1 MNLKKIFSFSLSLII
16 MLFTF
21 TLYLSIN
28 KIVTKYEKSINE
40 DYTIIIVTKQPLNKS
55 KISSLDNVNIKSV
68 EHIQRDEILNNL
80 KKDLSKGSYT
90 LLEKRLPYFYKLY
103 LEEFPTSSML
113 NLIKK
118 DLRTIKNIKSIETFS
133 KDHDTT
139 YSMLLLIKTLI
150 LFLFISII
158 LFTFLIMLNH
168 VKIWFFE
175 HTERLDIIQ
184 LHGGSIFYAAKP
196 IIKIAIYSS
205 LFSSITVTLLSYL
218 ASQNIS
224 LLFDFEIIE
233 VIKENMIQYS
243 ILDIASI
250 FIISILVSFMTV
262 FGILIKHR
270 LK

>member
-1 MNLKKIFSFSLSLII
+1 VN
-16 MLFTF
+16 
-21 TLYLSIN
+21 
-28 KIVTKYEKSINE
+28 KYEKSINN

-55 KISSLDNVNIKSV
+55 KVSDLKNLEVKNI
-68 EHIQRDEILNNL
+68 EHIQREKILGNL
-80 KKDLSKGSYT
+80 KKDLSNGSYK
-90 LLEKRLPYFYKLY
+90 LLEKRLPYFYKIY
-103 LEEFPTSSML
+103 LETFPTTSML
-113 NLIKK
+113 ELIKK
-118 DLRTIKNIKSIETFS
+118 DLKTIKNIKSIETFS

-158 LFTFLIMLNH
+158 LFTFLLMLNH

-196 IIKIAIYSS
+196 IIKIAVYSS
-205 LFSSITVTLLSYL
+205 LFSSITVLLLSYL
-218 ASQNIS
+218 VSQNIS
-224 LLFDFEIIE
+224 VIFNFEIIS